1 MLPPMSRSIVLAPGP
16 FLFLAASLASAFASA
31 DVPRRPPNG
40 IPHSPVTGFSASKGW
55 PHETRSATTTT
66 CARTPNANEVIV
78 YKDPNFGGACAVLTG
93 GFYPYG
99 TNLGIGNDAIRS
111 MKVGSGMRARAF
123 YDAGYAGQWTQYTP
137 GTSLGTLGPTW
148 DHQISSMRIEPG
160 NRSSICD
167 DLQEGEVALF
177 EGWNGTGDCVV
188 LPGDGAYPT
197 ADAMGIA
204 NDSIS
209 AANNNSALRMHL
221 FFNQNFNMEAA
232 PNIEPHTFLRVFPM
246 SHGMSATIDNQCSSM
261 LMQKP

>member
-1 MLPPMSRSIVLAPGP
+1 MLTSMSRSVVLATGP
-16 FLFLAASLASAFASA
+16 FLFLAASLVSALASA
-31 DVPRRPPNG
+31 DPPHRPSNA
-40 IPHSPVTGFSASKGW
+40 ISRSPVAGATAPKGW
-55 PHETRSATTTT
+55 PHDVRSATTTT
-66 CARTPNANEVIV
+66 CARTPNADEVIV
-78 YKDPNFGGACAVLTG
+78 YKDPNFGGACALLTG

-99 TNLGIGNDAIRS
+99 TNLGVGNDAIRS
-111 MKVGSGMRARAF
+111 IKVGSGMRARAF

-148 DHQISSMRIEPG
+148 DHRISSIRIEPG
-160 NRSSICD
+160 NRSSTCD

-188 LPGDGAYPT
+188 LPGTGSYPT

-209 AANNNSALRMHL
+209 GANNNSALRMHL
-221 FFNQNFNMEAA
+221 FFNQDFNLEAA
-232 PNIEPHTFLRVFPM
+232 PNIEPHTFLRVFPTD
-246 SHGMSATIDNQCSSM
+246 HGLSGTIDNRCSSM